1 MLVHL
6 LPQVK
11 GLPGGL
17 IVTIRDGKNMSPL
30 DELTVAGDH
39 LTYRQE
45 NGITL
50 AIVPFEQIAWIEVA
64 NLTSLSERN
73 PHDRGSVVGFSS
85 RERDAG

>member
-1 MLVHL
+1 MASRGQKGRRHWGGMLVRL

-17 IVTIRDGKNMSPL
+17 IVTTSDGKKHQPL
-30 DELTVAGDH
+30 DELTIASDH

-50 AIVPFEQIAWIEVA
+50 TIVPFEQIAWIELT
-64 NLTSLSERN
+64 NLSHPVR
-73 PHDRGSVVGFSS
+73 
-85 RERDAG
+85 